1 MADKEIAG
9 GASLSRMRWTEEE
22 LDILRRNCADHS
34 VTELMAMLPGRTDSA
49 IEIMI
54 RKFGL
59 PRFRPAAPPSA
70 DWREWAEAERDIVRQ
85 HYAGYSM
92 KDLLAMLPGR
102 TSGAIVAMAA
112 KLGVGKSRD
121 AKARNRREAQGC
133 GELWTDEELR
143 LLRERYADAGKRE
156 LMAMLPGRTYGAIS
170 EMTRKMG
177 IRKSKKGK
185 SRSRAEARERRRD
198 RDAGGAGQEDPRHR
212 L

>member
-34 VTELMAMLPGRTDSA
+34 VTGLMVILPGRTDSA

-54 RKFGL
+54 RKLGL

-85 HYAGYSM
+85 HYAGSSM

-112 KLGVGKSRD
+112 KLGVRKSWD
-121 AKARNRREAQGC
+121 VKTRNRREAK
-133 GELWTDEELR
+133 E
-143 LLRERYADAGKRE
+143 GK
-156 LMAMLPGRTYGAIS
+156 T
-170 EMTRKMG
+170 
-177 IRKSKKGK
+177 
-185 SRSRAEARERRRD
+185 RSRAEARELRRD
-198 RDAGGAGQEDPRHR
+198 RDANGAGQEDPRNR